1 MSAVLV
7 TESSFTVKTPSAAPA
22 IRSVVLDTNV
32 VLDVFVFDD
41 VFTRPLKEALRSG
54 ALMAWADRHTLKE
67 LALVLAYP
75 SFKLTAE
82 AQRTVRDAYGAF
94 VRVADGEGSP
104 VELPPCRDR
113 DDQKFLELA
122 ARAGASWLVS
132 KDQRVLSMGGG
143 RRLPF
148 DVLSPRRAS
157 QVLEAEGRIR
167 SA

>member
-1 MSAVLV
+1 MLAVLV
-7 TESSFTVKTPSAAPA
+7 TESSFIVKTPSVVPA

-41 VFTRPLKEALRSG
+41 VFTRPLKEALHSG
-54 ALMAWADRHTLKE
+54 AVTAWADRHTLKE

-75 SFKLTAE
+75 SFKLTAD
-82 AQRTVRDAYGAF
+82 AQRAVRDAYGAL
-94 VRVADGEGSP
+94 VRIADGEGAP

-113 DDQKFLELA
+113 DDQKFLELT
-122 ARAGASWLVS
+122 ARAGAAWLVS

-148 DVLSPRRAS
+148 EILSPRKAAAL
-157 QVLEAEGRIR
+157 LEGGAAG
-167 SA
+167 A

>member
-1 MSAVLV
+1 M
-7 TESSFTVKTPSAAPA
+7 KTPSAAPA

-32 VLDVFVFDD
+32 VLDVFIFDD
-41 VFTRPLKEALRSG
+41 VFTRPLAQALRSG
-54 ALMAWADRHTLKE
+54 ALTAWADRHTLKE

-75 SFKLTAE
+75 SFKLTE
-82 AQRTVRDAYGAF
+82 DAQRTVRDAYGAL
-94 VRVADGEGSP
+94 VRMSDGEGSP

-113 DDQKFLELA
+113 DDQKFLELT
-122 ARAGASWLVS
+122 ARSGASWLVS

-157 QVLEAEGRIR
+157 QVLEAEGFVR

>member
-1 MSAVLV
+1 MV
-7 TESSFTVKTPSAAPA
+7 TESSFTVKTPSAVPA
-22 IRSVVLDTNV
+22 VRSVVLDTNV

-41 VFTRPLKEALRSG
+41 VFTRPLAQALRSG
-54 ALMAWADRHTLKE
+54 SLTAWADRHTLKE

-75 SFKLTAE
+75 WFKLTAD
-82 AQRTVRDAYGAF
+82 AQRAVRDAYGAL

-113 DDQKFLELA
+113 DDQKFLELT
-122 ARAGASWLVS
+122 ARAGAAWLVS

-148 DVLSPRRAS
+148 EVLSPRRAS
-157 QVLEAEGRIR
+157 QVLEAEGVAR
-167 SA
+167 SG

>member
-1 MSAVLV
+1 M
-7 TESSFTVKTPSAAPA
+7 TESSVTVKTPSAATA

-41 VFTRPLKEALRSG
+41 VFTRPLARALRSG
-54 ALMAWADRHTLKE
+54 ALTAWADRHTLKE

-75 SFKLTAE
+75 SFKLTAD
-82 AQRTVRDAYGAF
+82 AQRTVRDAYGAL
-94 VRVADGEGSP
+94 VRVADGEGAP

-148 DVLSPRRAS
+148 EVLSPRRAS
-157 QVLEAEGRIR
+157 QALETEGLTR

>member
-1 MSAVLV
+1 M
-7 TESSFTVKTPSAAPA
+7 KTPSAAPA

-32 VLDVFVFDD
+32 VLDVFIFDD
-41 VFTRPLKEALRSG
+41 VFTRPLAQALRSG
-54 ALMAWADRHTLKE
+54 ALTAWADRHTLKE

-75 SFKLTAE
+75 SFKLTAD
-82 AQRTVRDAYGAF
+82 AQRTVRDAYGAL

-113 DDQKFLELA
+113 DDQKFLELT
-122 ARAGASWLVS
+122 ARSGASWLVS

-157 QVLEAEGRIR
+157 QVLEAEGFVR